1 MHYPLSDPA
10 PQPFGP
16 LAGIGP
22 INPLMQ
28 SGYTRQRQMTLADL
42 LLENR
47 ILFLGSSPET
57 GGDPTISDYVANV
70 TIQRLLW
77 LATDKKTA
85 DIHLYINSP
94 GGSVSAG
101 LAIYD
106 AMQFIGCPINTYC
119 MGTAASMAAVLLAA
133 GTKGKRYALPNSKML
148 LHQPRVYE
156 GVYGQVSDLEITA
169 IEIQKTKELM
179 NQILARHT
187 GQSVEQITKQTERDY
202 YMTAD
207 EAKAYGLVDEVLTKP
222 ADVKK

>member
-1 MHYPLSDPA
+1 MYYPPSDSA

-16 LAGIGP
+16 LAAMGP
-22 INPLMQ
+22 ISPMMQ
-28 SGYTRQRQMTLADL
+28 TGYTRQRQMTLADL

-47 ILFLGSSPET
+47 ILFIGSSPET
-57 GGDPTISDYVANV
+57 GGDPTISDFVANV

-85 DIHLYINSP
+85 DIHVYINSP

-133 GTKGKRYALPNSKML
+133 GTKGKRYALPNSKMM
-148 LHQPRVYE
+148 LHQPRVYD
-156 GVYGQVSDLEITA
+156 GVFGQVSDLEITA
-169 IEIQKTKELM
+169 TEIQKTKRVM
-179 NQILARHT
+179 NEILAKHT
-187 GQSVEQITKQTERDY
+187 GQTVDQITAQTERDY

-207 EAKAYGLVDEVLTKP
+207 EAKAYGLVDEVLAKP
-222 ADVKK
+222 TEIKK